1 MSLKKLTL
9 KPGIN
14 RENTRYTNEN
24 GWYESD
30 KIRFRQGTPEK
41 IGGWQRISSNTFL
54 GICRALWNWV
64 TNASANLMGVGTN
77 LKYYIENGGAY
88 NDITP
93 FREMRTLTNPFET
106 TNGSNVVI
114 VNDVTATYINND
126 FVYFYPTRTF
136 NGVTIYGQY
145 QLTFV
150 GPGKYSIVASTNA
163 TSTGTGVG
171 GTVYALYQINT
182 GLSIVGALRG
192 WGAGAWGS
200 GAWGV
205 GTESEVAIRLWSQSN
220 FGEDL
225 IYGPR
230 GGGIY
235 YWDASLR
242 LDSPACTASVASP
255 TVITVTATVPNGT
268 PIRMVPDAGA
278 TMPTGITPGEEY
290 YVRNSTGGTF
300 NISLTPS
307 GALINVTGAGTGLFR
322 MLSNGYPLNEF
333 GLATDVPIQQNYLLV
348 SDVSRFVFAFGATEF
363 GSTAFDPM
371 LVRWSDQE
379 DPYNWTPAATNQAGF
394 LRLSRGSEIVT
405 ATQSRQEILVWT
417 DAALYSLQ
425 YVGAP
430 IVWGAQLMGDNISI
444 ASQNAVAFANG
455 VSYWMGSDK
464 FYMYDGRVQPLVCD
478 VRRYVF
484 EDFNVSQYEQVFAGT
499 NESFNEIWWF
509 YCSFGSTTVNR
520 YVVYNYVEKI
530 WYYGTMARTAWIDTG
545 LRYYPTAATY
555 INNLVSHEYG
565 LDDAAT
571 ATPAPIT
578 AYITSAEFDLDD
590 GMRFMFVWRV
600 LPDIT
605 FSNSTAASP
614 TVNMY
619 LLPLKN
625 SGSGYSVNS
634 AVNSDHSVA
643 GDSFAPVSRSVVL
656 PVEQYTGQIYTR
668 VRGRQMA
675 IKVESDTL
683 GTTWQLG
690 SPRID
695 ARPDGRR

>member
-307 GALINVTGAGTGLFR
+307 GALINVTAAGTGLFR